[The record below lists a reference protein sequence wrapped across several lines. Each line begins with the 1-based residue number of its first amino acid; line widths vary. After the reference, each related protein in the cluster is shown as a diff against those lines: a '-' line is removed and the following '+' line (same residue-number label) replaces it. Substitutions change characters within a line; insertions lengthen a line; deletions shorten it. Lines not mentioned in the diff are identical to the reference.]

1 MLLLVLLFQG
11 LYQTIE
17 AFGIAGDRPRGLLL
31 PSNVFA
37 SPLPPS
43 RFFSLPASLLRPPCA
58 SCCELTATSNQ
69 RLGLFSKVGKRAED
83 LLRDI
88 PSFSTVE
95 TETPTVT
102 LDDGSLL

>member
-1 MLLLVLLFQG
+1 MVHRDLVTPADVLLILPYG
-11 LYQTIE
+11 L
-17 AFGIAGDRPRGLLL
+17 A
-31 PSNVFA
+31 
-37 SPLPPS
+37 
-43 RFFSLPASLLRPPCA
+43 
-58 SCCELTATSNQ
+58 Q

-88 PSFSTVE
+88 PTCTTVE